1 MRILF
6 QDEARFGRISETRRC
21 WCPPPHRPVMVTEV
35 SQEYTYAYATVSVP
49 EGVLD
54 NLFLPHVNGTCMQ
67 IFLEEVA
74 ARYPEDRLLMV
85 MDGAGWH
92 RNQDLVI
99 PDNMRLLL
107 LPPYS
112 PELNPLEYLWDAL
125 RGKWLS

>member
-1 MRILF
+1 
-6 QDEARFGRISETRRC
+6 
-21 WCPPPHRPVMVTEV
+21 MVTEV